1 MGHPPVYSVLADNRG
16 ESYTIRQATE
26 SDCRSILTHKLLIF
40 SETDLLLQSSDDL
53 DRDLSHQSLLLRQF
67 RTSINSIFLVAE
79 RDAEPIGSLSLFGGP
94 FRRNRHVA
102 QLGMGVRSIDWGKG
116 IGGALLDTA
125 LVWAKSNEFIQKVTL
140 QVYHTNSRALLLYQR
155 RGFVEEGRLV
165 REVRLDDGSFVD
177 LIAMRRFV

>member
-1 MGHPPVYSVLADNRG
+1 MGHPAVFTVLVDNRG

-40 SETDLLLQSSDDL
+40 SETDLLLQTSEDL
-53 DRDLSHQSLLLRQF
+53 DRDLSHQSLLLRQY
-67 RTSINSIFLVAE
+67 RTSVNSTFIVAE
-79 RDAEPIGSLSLFGGP
+79 RHGEIIGSLSLFGGP

-102 QLGMGVRSIDWGKG
+102 QLGMGVRSTDWGKG

-125 LVWAKSNEFIQKVTL
+125 IVWAKTNEFIQKITL
-140 QVYHTNSRALLLYQR
+140 QVYHTNSRAILLYQR

-165 REVRLDDGSFVD
+165 REVRLDDHSFVD
-177 LIAMRRFV
+177 LISMRRFV